1 MIKCEYF
8 QISDLF
14 ISLFL
19 YLLLVL
25 GRRYS
30 QQNIFQHLFR
40 FGYKLECYDFFH
52 SGKTNLNSY
61 VLQILAIT
69 SNETPK

>member
-8 QISDLF
+8 QISVLF

-40 FGYKLECYDFFH
+40 VGYKLECGDFH
-52 SGKTNLNSY
+52 SGKMNLNSY
-61 VLQILAIT
+61 VLQILTIT
-69 SNETPK
+69 SNETPT